1 MHPKNFVICDV
12 EEEYARNLM
21 RAIGMHRELGFQMH
35 LFQELDQLKEFSKQ
49 KAIHIVLLGEDY
61 PAQERQLV
69 EADKRYILVKG
80 DEGDLLP
87 GEKGI
92 YKYQSSDMI
101 LGSILEEPMDARE
114 ELIRKSANSTKERLI
129 GVYSPVH
136 RIGKTKFAI
145 DLGRDLIQSGPVLY
159 LNLEEYSGSNY
170 YFPGNEEANLG
181 DLLYY
186 IRQEA
191 GNLGLKISAVAGQIE
206 GMDYVSPMPVIQDL
220 RSVKEKEWINLF
232 EEIFANCIYKTVILD
247 LGDGIDGLYEI
258 LRRCYTVY
266 TLYTDEPVSQA
277 KLKQYVWNLRQTG
290 YEDVLEHTIQKK
302 VEVKAGEEYKQAGRN
317 V

>member
-12 EEEYARNLM
+12 EQEYGKNLM
-21 RAIGMHRELGFQMH
+21 KAIGMHRELGFQMH

-49 KAIHIVLLGEDY
+49 KTVHIMLLGEDY
-61 PAQERQLV
+61 PAQERRLI
-69 EADKRYILVKG
+69 EADKRYVLVKG
-80 DEGDLLP
+80 GERELLP

-101 LGSILEEPMDARE
+101 LGSILEETVSAGE
-114 ELIRKSANSTKERLI
+114 ALIRKSINTTKGRLI
-129 GVYSPVH
+129 GIYSPIH
-136 RIGKTKFAI
+136 RVGKTKFAI
-145 DLGRDLIQSGPVLY
+145 NLGMDLAKSGPVLY
-159 LNLEEYSGSNY
+159 LNLEEYSGDGY
-170 YFPGNEEANLG
+170 YFPEKEEANLG

-186 IRQEA
+186 IRQET
-191 GNLGLKISAVAGQIE
+191 GNLGLRISAIAGQVK
-206 GMDYVSPMPVIQDL
+206 GLDYISPMPVIQDL

-232 EEIFANCIYKTVILD
+232 EEIFANCIYRTVILD

-266 TLYTDEPVSQA
+266 TPYIEEPVSQA
-277 KLKQYVWNLRQTG
+277 KLKQYVRNLRQTG

-302 VEVKAGEEYKQAGRN
+302 IEVRAGEDT
-317 V
+317 